1 MARDYITHINPESI
15 LVVTN
20 RGQLKRLRCPFQV
33 LLLIRIDDL
42 TEGEYYIVRLVV
54 PDSRF
59 EMAYIIQGQGSF
71 YPFYA
76 FKIL

>member
-1 MARDYITHINPESI
+1 MGRDYITHINPESLLI
-15 LVVTN
+15 VTN
-20 RGQLKRLRCPFQV
+20 KGQLKRLRCPFQV

-42 TEGEYYIVRLVV
+42 VEGEYYIVRLVV

-71 YPFYA
+71 FPFYA